1 VKLPSARSLLRLA
14 VAAGVTAYL
23 LFKAHPGEVV
33 AATAQAQ
40 LTPIVIAIVLVLID
54 RTLMAWRSLLLLR
67 PFPAANRVAFRD
79 LMHVFFVS
87 TFVGSFLPAS
97 VGADAVRATGLA
109 RLQVP
114 LADAIASVFM
124 DRVLGVLSILV
135 MGVVGLVLAQDLP
148 QRGLIVAGLAAT
160 GAACAAVSV
169 LTFSTRGAAFIV
181 ALLEK
186 LPSEKLHRAGRA
198 LIDAVRR
205 YASCHGLLAWV
216 LICSVGVQILRIIQA
231 YFLGRALGIEAG
243 LETYFAF
250 IPIILIVMLLPITI
264 NGLGTSQAGF
274 VALFAHAGVASAPAF
289 ALSVLFVALGIV
301 GNLPGGFLYL
311 WQGLGPAAPPTAP
324 AAPVSDPSHAR

>member
-23 LFKAHPGEVV
+23 LYKSHPADV
-33 AATAQAQ
+33 AAAAAHTQ
-40 LTPIVIAIVLVLID
+40 LVPVLIAVALVLLD
-54 RTLMAWRSLLLLR
+54 RTLMAWRALLLLR
-67 PFPAANRVAFRD
+67 PFPAARRVAFRD

-97 VGADAVRATGLA
+97 VGADAVRATGLS

-114 LADAIASVFM
+114 LPDAIASVFM
-124 DRVLGVLSILV
+124 DRVLGLLGTLI
-135 MGVVGLVLAQDLP
+135 MGVVGLMLAQDLP
-148 QRGLIVAGLAAT
+148 QRGLIIAGLAAT
-160 GAACAAVSV
+160 AAACAAVSV
-169 LTFSTRGAAFIV
+169 LTFSTRGAAVIV
-181 ALLEK
+181 AAIEK

-216 LICSVGVQILRIIQA
+216 LACSVGVQVLRIVQA
-231 YFLGRALGIEAG
+231 YFLGCALGIGAG
-243 LETYFAF
+243 LDTYFAF

-274 VALFAHAGVASAPAF
+274 VALFVHAGVGSAQAF

-311 WQGLGPAAPPTAP
+311 WQGLGPTAP
-324 AAPVSDPSHAR
+324 DPSHAR